1 MNGICIVLYVN
12 ALYSQHLLN
21 KPLTNRESNKL
32 MLFPSQLFFSI
43 VENLLRVYA
52 VYYQYGYIII
62 HQFNKKR
69 IVLQG
74 FKLFPCDGVETTDS
88 FYRLISALPIVIEL
102 VSSPLEAGV
111 SFQHSCNTFLTW
123 CFSTFTCECTSK
135 RRMSLWQNE
144 NVSVPTLS
152 IMSRISSHIS
162 ISNRLRLLRIIFC
175 KASVCSKE
183 GANHIRLSFSV
194 ESCLYCR

>member
-1 MNGICIVLYVN
+1 MNEICIVLYVN

-102 VSSPLEAGV
+102 VSGICKPVRGRSKFP
-111 SFQHSCNTFLTW
+111 TFLQYLSDLVLLHLYLRMYQQKKNVVVAERE
-123 CFSTFTCECTSK
+123 CVRADTFHNVK
-135 RRMSLWQNE
+135 DLSL
-144 NVSVPTLS
+144 
-152 IMSRISSHIS
+152 IHI
-162 ISNRLRLLRIIFC
+162 
-175 KASVCSKE
+175 
-183 GANHIRLSFSV
+183 
-194 ESCLYCR
+194 